1 MGVISIYNQFTLQQ
15 YYNSIM
21 SQLLRELNEIMQ
33 VECLAQFQAYN
44 KHLINVTYATR
55 FR

>member
-1 MGVISIYNQFTLQQ
+1 
-15 YYNSIM
+15 M

-55 FR
+55 FRWVPTFVGDRRPSLILAC